1 MKLGDFARGQGV
13 RLLSLEDVD
22 STNEEARRLIAAGER
37 GPLWIVAARQTKGRG
52 RLGRDWISPPG
63 NLFAS
68 LQRRFSG
75 ATRAD
80 QNGQQFRKFQPC
92 RTLLNQTLTGAV

>member
-13 RLLSLEDVD
+13 RLLNLEDVD

-52 RLGRDWISPPG
+52 RLGRDWISDRK
-63 NLFAS
+63 S
-68 LQRRFSG
+68 
-75 ATRAD
+75 TR
-80 QNGQQFRKFQPC
+80 
-92 RTLLNQTLTGAV
+92 LNSSHTDISRMPSSA